1 MNSEEND
8 LFLKQMRGVTPIKKN
23 NKLSNKKIKD
33 KNKIIKKKTSTKNY
47 KSAVIEKK
55 IDLKDSYYALESVD
69 IRKNI
74 KKNILKIDKKI
85 DFHGRGLVEA
95 EEIFSSTI
103 FDCFNKKK
111 RCILFIT
118 GKGLFKTKNHD
129 KDHDYDNKPKLYHG
143 VIRAAFF
150 NWVKSENFSKY
161 ILSFEQASI
170 EHGGD
175 GAFYVY
181 LRKNKN

>member
-1 MNSEEND
+1 MNNEEND
-8 LFLKQMRGVTPIKKN
+8 LFLKQMKGVTPIKKN
-23 NKLSNKKIKD
+23 NRTPNIKTGN
-33 KNKIIKKKTSTKNY
+33 KNKIIKKKTKPTNINTLG
-47 KSAVIEKK
+47 VEKK
-55 IDLKDSYYALESVD
+55 AETKHSHFALERVN

-74 KKNILKIDKKI
+74 KKNILKIDKKV
-85 DFHGRGLVEA
+85 DFHGAGLLEA

-103 FDCFNKKK
+103 IDCFKKNN
-111 RCILFIT
+111 RCILFVT
-118 GKGLFKTKNHD
+118 GKGLFKTKNNN
-129 KDHDYDNKPKLYHG
+129 YNNNPKLYHG

-150 NWVKSENFSKY
+150 DWVKSKRFSKH
-161 ILSFEQASI
+161 ILSFGPASA